1 VNPSSG
7 RRKKYHEKAHSP
19 EKKTG
24 CACGPALEKKETAMN
39 EQRNQRIL
47 NQYLTFKLGEE
58 MFAIDVSQVREVL
71 DVTTITK
78 VPRAPAF
85 MRGVIN
91 VRGSVV
97 PVVDLRLKFDLSA
110 TGQTVDTRIVV
121 MEIALNGELTIIGTL
136 ADAVH
141 NVMDIEPSAIEAAP
155 KVGAKWNTE
164 FIEGIGKH
172 NDQFIIILNVD
183 RIFLAEELAMAQQAD
198 GLPSKAAA

>member
-1 VNPSSG
+1 MRSRADDG
-7 RRKKYHEKAHSP
+7 EKENAMS
-19 EKKTG
+19 EQFN
-24 CACGPALEKKETAMN
+24 KEM
-39 EQRNQRIL
+39 L
-47 NQYLTFKLGEE
+47 HQYLTFKLGEE

-97 PVVDLRLKFDLSA
+97 PVVDLRLKFELPA
-110 TGQTVDTRIVV
+110 TEQTLDTRIVV

-141 NVMDIEPSAIEAAP
+141 NVMDIEPASIEPAP

-164 FIEGIGKH
+164 FIKGIGKH

-183 RIFLAEELAMAQQAD
+183 RIFLAEELAMALPAD
-198 GLPSKAAA
+198 EAQNKAAA